1 MLPEEVQQLKDRAK
15 AAGQRGELHRSG
27 LRTAYQWLDPAQYA
41 DMVGGRG
48 AGDASEQG
56 GVDDHI
62 FDHTGPQSLEDGAG
76 QIAEALHPQERE
88 SWRWVPRKD
97 LTEDQ
102 KTEDLQEI
110 AERRTNAAQ
119 GLMMRSNFYG
129 EALKSHKEWLL
140 GNGFL
145 QVEKDPE
152 RRGEIRAAAIPA
164 WVWNVERDGYG
175 RLTGLF
181 RQWKE
186 RAREVEPRFA
196 PYQRTDKVT
205 IPSEITRKAAKEP
218 EGEVTIDEAYV
229 RDVMEGSWRFV
240 AWHGDDVILR
250 SKPYRTCPIVAYASG
265 MSPGRD
271 YGYGPARHAVPTV
284 RVCNKVV
291 ELLLKNASMSI
302 TGMWQADDD
311 GVLNPATVQL
321 VPGAIVPKAPGSNG
335 LQPLEAPGR
344 FDVSQLVLE
353 DMRAT
358 IRRAMYVDKVDAARE
373 MTATE
378 YVDRRELIMRD
389 LRGQYGVLKHEFMA
403 AVVERVADL
412 GEQMGVIQRT
422 GAEPLLELE
431 LTGPL
436 AEHVQQEEVRRY
448 RMAVQASA
456 ETHGQELTMAAVKA
470 SKAIPWMFEEY
481 GVDPEMVASESELQ
495 AFQEQVRE
503 MAAQMMAQQMAG
515 VDGEQ

>member
-1 MLPEEVQQLKDRAK
+1 MLPEHVQQLQDRAK
-15 AAGQRGELHRSG
+15 AAASRAELHRAG
-27 LRTAYQWLDPAQYA
+27 LRTAYEWLDPAQFA
-41 DMVGGRG
+41 DMVGGKG

-88 SWRWVPRKD
+88 YLRWMPKRD
-97 LTEDQ
+97 LSEDE
-102 KTEDLQEI
+102 KTEDLQGI
-110 AERRTNAAQ
+110 AEQRTNAVQ

-129 EALKSHKEWLL
+129 EALKSEKDWLI
-140 GNGFL
+140 GNAFL
-145 QVEKDPE
+145 QIEMDPE
-152 RRGEIRAAAIPA
+152 RRGEIRCAAIPA
-164 WVWNVERDGYG
+164 WVWDVERDGYG
-175 RLTGLF
+175 RVTGLF
-181 RQWKE
+181 RTWKG

-196 PYQRTDKVT
+196 PYRRTDKVT
-205 IPSEITRKAAKEP
+205 IPAEVQRKAEREP
-218 EGEVTIDEAYV
+218 EAEVRIQEAYV
-229 RDVMEGSWRFV
+229 KDVMKGTWRFV
-240 AWHGDDVILR
+240 AWHGDDVVLR
-250 SKPYRTCPIVAYASG
+250 SKEYRTCPIVAYASG
-265 MSPGRD
+265 MSPGRA

-284 RVCNKVV
+284 RVVNKVV
-291 ELLLKNASMSI
+291 ELLLKNASMSV

-311 GVLNPATVQL
+311 GVLNPATIRL

-353 DMRAT
+353 DLRAT
-358 IRRAMYVDKVDAARE
+358 IRRAMYVDKVDSARE

-389 LRGQYGVLKHEFMA
+389 LRGQYGVLKNEFMGPVA
-403 AVVERVADL
+403 ERVADL

-422 GAEPLLELE
+422 GQEHLLELE

-436 AEHVQQEEVRRY
+436 AEDVQQEEVRRY
-448 RMAVQASA
+448 RMAVAASS
-456 ETHGQELTMAAVKA
+456 ETHGPELTMAAVKA
-470 SKAIPWMFEEY
+470 SKAIPWMFEQY
-481 GVDPEMVASESELQ
+481 GVDPEMVAKESELE

-515 VDGEQ
+515 GTGEQ